1 MMFERYKMSFNWA
14 SATDPMAERDTGSGL
29 PEPDLPF
36 DQKLRRQL
44 LGPEREDQEL
54 RRQLL
59 GPELDEIAPAHDPKP
74 EPEPE
79 PRPAETRP
87 ATGRELY
94 PLGSWQILQ
103 QPRRAQ
109 QAAAQKIRHQA
120 PEEIRR
126 ATDALRTQLLQT
138 LKAKGWRRVAV
149 SAPSSGC
156 GTTFTALNLA
166 LSMAAIP
173 DVKTV
178 LLDLNQRQPG
188 AAKALG
194 VTAMQSIADLLQGK
208 VSFMDHLQRYGE
220 NLAIGLNSDIPPNPA
235 EILQSGAAAEALD
248 DMSAFLAPDV
258 LLCDMPPLLEYD
270 DLPAFLPQVDGV
282 LIVAD
287 ATKTT
292 GQQITQC
299 QKLLDGKAPF
309 LGVVLNRGRAR
320 KAKA

>member
-1 MMFERYKMSFNWA
+1 MSFNWA

-44 LGPEREDQEL
+44 LGPEREDQML

-59 GPELDEIAPAHDPKP
+59 GPELDEAAPAQ

-79 PRPAETRP
+79 PAPVEPPAEAAP
-87 ATGRELY
+87 ATGRDLY

-109 QAAAQKIRHQA
+109 QAAAQKIRYQA
-120 PEEIRR
+120 SDEVKH

-138 LKAKGWRRVAV
+138 LKAKGWKRVAV
-149 SAPSSGC
+149 TAPTTGC

-178 LLDLNQRQPG
+178 LLDLNQRKPG
-188 AAKALG
+188 LAKALG
-194 VTAMQSIADLLQGK
+194 ITAMHSIADLLQDK

-235 EILQSGAAAEALD
+235 EILQSRGAAEALD
-248 DMSAFLAPDV
+248 DMADFLKPDV
-258 LLCDMPPLLEYD
+258 VLCDMPPLLEYD

-282 LIVAD
+282 LVVAD

-292 GQQITQC
+292 GPQIRRC

-309 LGVVLNRGRAR
+309 LGVVLNRGRTA